1 LRGEIISMPLKPGQS
16 PDPDARP
23 QRRTFTAEFKAR
35 ILAEYDAAPDAA
47 ARGAILRRERLYGS
61 HILDWRKA
69 RDAGAAA
76 GLTDR
81 RQSAA
86 RAAKKAETAEFARLQ
101 RENARLQAELA
112 KTQTALQIM
121 GKAHALLELLS
132 ESADTAPTPNPSSPR
147 RSRR

>member
-1 LRGEIISMPLKPGQS
+1 MTSKPYES
-16 PDPDARP
+16 PDLDARP

-61 HILDWRKA
+61 HLLDWRKA
-69 RDAGAAA
+69 RDAGVAA

-86 RAAKKAETAEFARLQ
+86 RAAKKAETAELARLQ
-101 RENARLQAELA
+101 RENARLQAELS
-112 KTQTALQIM
+112 KTQTALSIM
-121 GKAHALLELLS
+121 GKVPWLLYERARSGLKM
-132 ESADTAPTPNPSSPR
+132 SAVAR
-147 RSRR
+147 

>member
-1 LRGEIISMPLKPGQS
+1 MTSRPHESL
-16 PDPDARP
+16 DPDARP

-35 ILAEYDAAPDAA
+35 ILDEYESVPDAA

-61 HILDWRKA
+61 HLLDWRKA

-86 RAAKKAETAEFARLQ
+86 RAAKKAENAELSRLQ
-101 RENARLQAELA
+101 RENARLQAELN
-112 KTQTALQIM
+112 KTQTALSIM

-132 ESADTAPTPNPSSPR
+132 ESADAVAMPNSSSPR
-147 RSRR
+147 RRRR

>member
-1 LRGEIISMPLKPGQS
+1 MTLHPGESL
-16 PDPDARP
+16 DPDARP

-35 ILAEYDAAPDAA
+35 ILAEYESAPDAA

-61 HILDWRKA
+61 HLLDWRKA

-86 RAAKKAETAEFARLQ
+86 RAAKKAENAELARLQ
-101 RENARLQAELA
+101 RQNARLQAELA
-112 KTQTALQIM
+112 KTQTALEIM

-132 ESADTAPTPNPSSPR
+132 ESAPDAPPLTPSSPR
-147 RSRR
+147 PRRR

>member
-1 LRGEIISMPLKPGQS
+1 MTSKPHEN

-35 ILAEYDAAPDAA
+35 ILDEYESAPDAA

-81 RQSAA
+81 RQSAV
-86 RAAKKAETAEFARLQ
+86 RAAKKAENAELSRLQ
-101 RENARLQAELA
+101 RENARLQTELS
-112 KTQTALQIM
+112 KTQTALSIM

-132 ESADTAPTPNPSSPR
+132 ESADSAPMPNPSSPR
-147 RSRR
+147 RRRR

>member
-1 LRGEIISMPLKPGQS
+1 MSSKPHEI

-35 ILAEYDAAPDAA
+35 ILDEYDAAPDAA

-61 HILDWRKA
+61 HLLDWRKA

-81 RQSAA
+81 RQAAA
-86 RAAKKAETAEFARLQ
+86 RAAKKAENAELSRLQ
-101 RENARLQAELA
+101 RENARLQAELV
-112 KTQTALQIM
+112 KTQTALSIM

-132 ESADTAPTPNPSSPR
+132 ESAEAVPMPSPSSPR

>member
-1 LRGEIISMPLKPGQS
+1 MTLKHPDGS
-16 PDPDARP
+16 DPDARP
-23 QRRTFTAEFKAR
+23 LRRTFTAEFKAR
-35 ILAEYDAAPDAA
+35 ILAEYEAAPDSA

-69 RDAGAAA
+69 RDAGAEA

-86 RAAKKAETAEFARLQ
+86 RAAKKAETAELGRLQ
-101 RENARLQAELA
+101 RENARLAAQLS
-112 KTQTALQIM
+112 KTQTALEIM

-132 ESADTAPTPNPSSPR
+132 ESADTAPMPNSSW
-147 RSRR
+147 SRRTRR

>member
-1 LRGEIISMPLKPGQS
+1 MAAQPIGFGDL
-16 PDPDARP
+16 DARP
-23 QRRTFTAEFKAR
+23 VRRTFTAEFKAR
-35 ILAEYDAAPDAA
+35 ILDEYDAAPDPA

-81 RQSAA
+81 RQSAE
-86 RAAKKAETAEFARLQ
+86 RTRKNTETAELGRLRRQ
-101 RENARLQAELA
+101 NSRLENELA
-112 KTQTALQIM
+112 KTRAALDIM

-132 ESADTAPTPNPSSPR
+132 ESAEPPTPTPSSARRTPR
-147 RSRR
+147 

>member
-1 LRGEIISMPLKPGQS
+1 MTSKPHEN

-35 ILAEYDAAPDAA
+35 ILDEYESAPDAA

-81 RQSAA
+81 RQAAA
-86 RAAKKAETAEFARLQ
+86 RAAKKAENAELARLQ
-101 RENARLQAELA
+101 RENARLQTELS
-112 KTQTALQIM
+112 KTKTALDIM

-132 ESADTAPTPNPSSPR
+132 ESPDTEQ
-147 RSRR
+147 RSKP

>member
-1 LRGEIISMPLKPGQS
+1 MAAQPTGSGDL
-16 PDPDARP
+16 DARP
-23 QRRTFTAEFKAR
+23 VRRTFTAEFKAR
-35 ILAEYDAAPDAA
+35 ILDEYDAAPDAA

-81 RQSAA
+81 RQSAE
-86 RAAKKAETAEFARLQ
+86 RTRKNSETAELARLRRQ
-101 RENARLQAELA
+101 NNRLENELA
-112 KTQTALQIM
+112 KTRTALDIM

-132 ESADTAPTPNPSSPR
+132 ESAEPPTPTPSSARHTR
-147 RSRR
+147 R

>member
-1 LRGEIISMPLKPGQS
+1 MTSKPSES

-23 QRRTFTAEFKAR
+23 QRRTFTAEFKVR
-35 ILAEYDAAPDAA
+35 ILDEYESAPDAA

-81 RQSAA
+81 RQAA
-86 RAAKKAETAEFARLQ
+86 GQAAKKVENAELARLQ
-101 RENARLQAELA
+101 RQNARLQAELA
-112 KTQTALQIM
+112 KTQTALEIM

-132 ESADTAPTPNPSSPR
+132 ESAQDAPTPNLSSPR

>member
-1 LRGEIISMPLKPGQS
+1 MTSKPPGESE
-16 PDPDARP
+16 PDARP

-76 GLTDR
+76 GLVDR

-86 RAAKKAETAEFARLQ
+86 RAAQTAESAELARLRRQ
-101 RENARLQAELA
+101 NARLEAELA
-112 KTQTALQIM
+112 KTQTALDIM

-132 ESADTAPTPNPSSPR
+132 ESADTAPTPNPSWNRHKPR
-147 RSRR
+147 